1 MNVRILKKYKVKITG
16 TTDIVPIMWK
26 ILLRENKRERSKKHF
41 WCVGL
46 TDDNRILYIELIALG
61 TVNCAKINPSDVL
74 ELASI
79 KLAVKLILV
88 HNHPSETLIPSA
100 ADKDVTDELIQA
112 AKLLKKEI
120 LDHIII
126 SPTKYYSFAESNL
139 LEILKQ
145 SLKYVL
151 PYKLKAMG
159 KAEGLIEGEV
169 IGIKKG
175 EKVGREKGKEEGLI
189 EGEVI
194 GIEKGREEGE
204 EIGRE
209 KGKEEGLIEGRKE
222 DKENRRKKEKEEM
235 AKSLI
240 QQKVEISII
249 AKVSG
254 LSVEA
259 IKQL

>member
-1 MNVRILKKYKVKITG
+1 MNVRISKKKKIKITG
-16 TTDIVPIMWK
+16 TADIVPIMWE
-26 ILLRENKRERSKKHF
+26 ILFRENKRERSKEHF

-46 TDDNRILYIELIALG
+46 ANDNRILYIELVALG
-61 TVNCAKINPSDVL
+61 AVNCAKVNPSDVL

-100 ADKDVTDELIQA
+100 ADKDMTDELIQA
-112 AKLLKKEI
+112 AKLLHKEI

-126 SPTKYYSFAESNL
+126 STTDYYSFAGSNL

-151 PYKLKAMG
+151 PCKLKAMG
-159 KAEGLIEGEV
+159 KADGLIEGEV

-175 EKVGREKGKEEGLI
+175 ETDKALEVAEAMKQKGMNLQMI
-189 EGEVI
+189 
-194 GIEKGREEGE
+194 
-204 EIGRE
+204 
-209 KGKEEGLIEGRKE
+209 
-222 DKENRRKKEKEEM
+222 
-235 AKSLI
+235 
-240 QQKVEISII
+240 VEIS
-249 AKVSG
+249 G
-254 LSVEA
+254 LSIEA

>member
-1 MNVRILKKYKVKITG
+1 FKKHKVKITG
-16 TTDIVPIMWK
+16 TADIVPIMWE
-26 ILLRENKRERSKKHF
+26 ILFRENKRERSKDHF

-46 TDDNRILYIELIALG
+46 ANDNRILYIELVALG
-61 TVNCAKINPSDVL
+61 TVNCAKVNPSDVL

-88 HNHPSETLIPSA
+88 HNHPSEALIPSA
-100 ADKDVTDELIQA
+100 ADKDMTDELIQA
-112 AKLLKKEI
+112 AKLLHKEI

-126 SPTKYYSFAESNL
+126 STTDYYSFVGNNL

-151 PYKLKAMG
+151 PYELKA
-159 KAEGLIEGEV
+159 
-169 IGIKKG
+169 
-175 EKVGREKGKEEGLI
+175 KGKKEGKKEGVI

-194 GIEKGREEGE
+194 GIEKGET
-204 EIGRE
+204 IG
-209 KGKEEGLIEGRKE
+209 
-222 DKENRRKKEKEEM
+222 RKKEKEEM

-254 LSVEA
+254 LSIEA